1 MLTGRQ
7 RHWDGGCDAE
17 KSLLCLTKQ
26 KGQALIP
33 RPLAGRSCP
42 SCWLRALHGAVGW
55 RFVCGQMKDNGA
67 AALRLCMRNRGAER
81 PKSHVGSVSHPR
93 LWDVR
98 RAQSEKAVNPNET
111 LNIRSLSCSALLWT
125 VSNSFMSFM
134 FCGAQQ
140 CTQCS
145 R

>member
-1 MLTGRQ
+1 
-7 RHWDGGCDAE
+7 
-17 KSLLCLTKQ
+17 
-26 KGQALIP
+26 
-33 RPLAGRSCP
+33 
-42 SCWLRALHGAVGW
+42 
-55 RFVCGQMKDNGA
+55 MKDKGTA
-67 AALRLCMRNRGAER
+67 APRLCMGYMDAMR

-98 RAQSEKAVNPNET
+98 RAQSEQAVSENKT
-111 LNIRSLSCSALLWT
+111 LNFRSLSSSALLWT
-125 VSNSFMSFM
+125 LSNSAMSFM

>member
-1 MLTGRQ
+1 MLTGRH

-17 KSLLCLTKQ
+17 KSLLCLTNQ

-42 SCWLRALHGAVGW
+42 SCWLRALPGAVGW
-55 RFVCGQMKDNGA
+55 KIAGCQIKDKGT
-67 AALRLCMRNRGAER
+67 AALRLCMGYMDAVR

-93 LWDVR
+93 VWDVR
-98 RAQSEKAVNPNET
+98 SAQPELAVNCSET
-111 LNIRSLSCSALLWT
+111 LNFRSLSCSALLWT
-125 VSNSFMSFM
+125 VPNSFMSFM

>member
-1 MLTGRQ
+1 
-7 RHWDGGCDAE
+7 
-17 KSLLCLTKQ
+17 
-26 KGQALIP
+26 
-33 RPLAGRSCP
+33 
-42 SCWLRALHGAVGW
+42 
-55 RFVCGQMKDNGA
+55 MKDKGTA
-67 AALRLCMRNRGAER
+67 APRLCMRNRGAER

-98 RAQSEKAVNPNET
+98 RAQSEQIVSDNKTWNF
-111 LNIRSLSCSALLWT
+111 RSLSCSALLWT